1 MTTFSL
7 TKLLRLG
14 CFALALLVNPG
25 LTSADMPPVLFYSD
39 LDSGPN
45 SGGQDDKGVFVTVW
59 GGNFGTK
66 PGTVSVGGGR
76 AEKYPAWSDTKII
89 FQLGPDAKT
98 GDIVVTTADNLSSNS
113 LPFTVR
119 PGRIFFVSAK
129 HSSRGSGS
137 YENPWRS
144 PGSFYG
150 KMRPGD
156 TLYFREGTYSEQYT
170 QTNWGSYNF
179 TLGRA
184 TGGTADKP
192 IAFVGYPGETAIL
205 KAPSQS
211 YGNITFAD
219 STETQA
225 HYMTVANLTLQGAD
239 FCIGGGGF
247 WQREKSGGT
256 HVRIVG
262 NRLSA
267 NYDGNTMTG
276 LISVM
281 GDSWRIFGNEF
292 VDTGTT
298 PPINN
303 NHALYIMTGASDID
317 VGWNQFR
324 NLRMGHVIQV
334 HTDIPYRYQDIRI
347 HDNVIT
353 AANNNDSRGINV
365 GRALPG
371 TYGAIY
377 NNVLHNVGQNFSAIA
392 IYSGDWKIY
401 NNTLYNINATDGII
415 WVSAQ
420 AGKVPTAKVV
430 NNIIYSD
437 GQSPYVSALHG
448 AKLSQ
453 LTLSNNLTFGYSPP
467 DTPKAKNGVTADSLF
482 QDPAKGDFHLR
493 SGSPAINQGSET
505 VAPIVT
511 RDRDGVP
518 RPQGKHFDIGAYEAV
533 APAR

>member
-1 MTTFSL
+1 MTAFSL
-7 TKLLRLG
+7 TKLLRFG
-14 CFALALLVNPG
+14 CFALALLMNPG
-25 LTSADMPPVLFYSD
+25 LTSAGMPPVLFYSD

-45 SGGQDDKGVFVTVW
+45 SGGRNDKGVYVTIW
-59 GGNFGTK
+59 GNNFGTTS
-66 PGTVSVGGGR
+66 GTVTIGGGK
-76 AEKYPAWSDTKII
+76 ADNYPIWSNTKIS
-89 FQLGPDAKT
+89 FQIGPEAKT
-98 GDIVVTTADNLSSNS
+98 GNIVVTTNENQPSNPV
-113 LPFTVR
+113 PFAVKE
-119 PGRIFFVSAK
+119 GRIFFVSAK
-129 HSSRGSGS
+129 NSGRGSGS

-156 TLYFREGTYSEQYT
+156 ILYFREGTYPEQYT
-170 QTNWGSYNF
+170 ETNWGSYNF

-184 TGGTADKP
+184 SGGAPGKP
-192 IAFVGYPGETAIL
+192 IAFVGYPGETAVL
-205 KAPSQS
+205 KAPSKS
-211 YGNITFAD
+211 YGNITFGD

-225 HYMTVANLTLQGAD
+225 SYITIANLTLQGAD

-256 HVRIVG
+256 HIRVVG

-276 LISVM
+276 LVSVM
-281 GDSWRIFGNEF
+281 GDSWRIFGNDF
-292 VDTGTT
+292 TDTGTT

-303 NHALYIMTGASDID
+303 NHAIYVMTGAGDID
-317 VGWNQFR
+317 VGWNRFR

-347 HDNVIT
+347 HDNLIT
-353 AANNNDSRGINV
+353 AENIDDSRGINV
-365 GRALPG
+365 GRTLPG

-377 NNVLHNVGQNFSAIA
+377 NNVLYNVGQNFSAIA
-392 IYSGDWKIY
+392 IYSGEWKIY
-401 NNTLYNINATDGII
+401 NNTLYRIHATDGMI
-415 WVSAQ
+415 WVSGQ
-420 AGKVPTAKVV
+420 AGMVPTAKIV
-430 NNIIYSD
+430 NNILYSD
-437 GQSPYVSALHG
+437 GQSPYISALHG

-453 LTLSNNLTFGYSPP
+453 IEQTNNLSLGYISP
-467 DTPKAKNGVTADSLF
+467 DTSKPGNGNKAGSVF
-482 QDPAKGDFHLR
+482 QNPAAGNFHLR
-493 SGSPAINQGSET
+493 PGSPAIDQGSET
-505 VAPIVT
+505 VTPVVT